1 MPTYYKDGKVAV
13 GLYNSE
19 LAEING
25 SVYLIKWSGKVAADE
40 TRFVPGSLTNGL
52 VSADTYITKTVRLQS
67 VFTTANWQ
75 RSTDPFTSLSGA
87 VRLLRTKPVLF
98 PAP

>member
-1 MPTYYKDGKVAV
+1 MTNGLVSADTYYFGKDGKLFTGIKEGTDGFLYYYKDGKVAV

-25 SVYLIKWSGKVAADE
+25 SVYIIKWSGKVATDE

-52 VSADTYITKTVRLQS
+52 FTAGTYTFGADGKLQ
-67 VFTTANWQ
+67 A
-75 RSTDPFTSLSGA
+75 
-87 VRLLRTKPVLF
+87 
-98 PAP
+98 